1 MRRDAFVL
9 PKGSSNSG
17 IFVAVA
23 LLFFLRLGHPPH
35 CATIFAGCHSCTLTE
50 VALLSG
56 KRRNVWQI
64 GTFLTILM
72 GYTGL

>member
-1 MRRDAFVL
+1 MRRNAFVL
-9 PKGSSNSG
+9 PKVISNSG

-23 LLFFLRLGHPPH
+23 LLFFSPLDHPPS
-35 CATIFAGCHSCTLTE
+35 CATIFAGCHPCTLTE